1 MITKAFQPALGV
13 GNADV
18 KRSLWSRLWFGLTR
32 PAAARRAAPVAP
44 RPVASIDP
52 PPRRASATPVEP
64 PPRSVPVPID
74 ALTALLDREP
84 AGRARLRHLA
94 LLESSCRSSPAD
106 PFARLPPRAADIALR
121 QLDAFL
127 PRHPALRVLR
137 LQLERHLQGHRA
149 RMAALLAAEDLK
161 WQPEILGPSPGPS
174 LAPDSMIGGPW
185 GVTDFQETLPLGAS
199 EAQDPR
205 LHCPQ
210 EPIALPAVP
219 ALAGHCG

>member
-94 LLESSCRSSPAD
+94 LLA
-106 PFARLPPRAADIALR
+106 
-121 QLDAFL
+121 
-127 PRHPALRVLR
+127 
-137 LQLERHLQGHRA
+137 
-149 RMAALLAAEDLK
+149 LK

-174 LAPDSMIGGPW
+174 LAPDSMIGGSW
-185 GVTDFQETLPLGAS
+185 GVTDFQATLSVGTD
-199 EAQDPR
+199 EFGDPAMQR
-205 LHCPQ
+205 PQ
-210 EPIALPAVP
+210 ETTGLLARP
-219 ALAGHCG
+219 ALADHPG